1 MAGAHRPTGGMSEA
15 ARPDES
21 VVWDALRTVYDPEV
35 GENIVDLGL
44 VYRLET
50 RPGAVDL
57 DITMTTPACP
67 AAGAI
72 AAEAE
77 AAVRSACAPGTEV
90 HVEVVFDPPWTP
102 ERMSEEVKQRFGW

>member
-1 MAGAHRPTGGMSEA
+1 MSES
-15 ARPDES
+15 ARPDDSE
-21 VVWDALRTVYDPEV
+21 VWDALRSVLDPEV

-44 VYRLET
+44 VYRVET
-50 RPGAVDL
+50 RPGAVDV

-72 AAEAE
+72 AAEVE
-77 AAVRSACAPGTEV
+77 AAIRSACPAGSQV
-90 HVEVVFDPPWTP
+90 RVEVVFDPPWTP